1 MAVLLLAARQGSRR
15 DLSLVYYTGDPT
27 IRANGRSLRH
37 IIVWLPI
44 AALCDRIEQV
54 GCCPATQLEER
65 LMPDQSVRNPA
76 IVLVEDEPDI
86 LIILHRLMRDLT
98 GGYDIVTVNG
108 GAEAL
113 AQIALRP
120 VPLVITDYNM
130 PGMNGLQLTAAIKET
145 APDTRVVL
153 ITAYAT
159 PELEKRAREHRVD
172 YYLPKPFPLDR
183 LEQIV
188 RDVLR

>member
-1 MAVLLLAARQGSRR
+1 MSDQ
-15 DLSLVYYTGDPT
+15 
-27 IRANGRSLRH
+27 
-37 IIVWLPI
+37 
-44 AALCDRIEQV
+44 
-54 GCCPATQLEER
+54 PA
-65 LMPDQSVRNPA
+65 RNPA
-76 IVLVEDEPDI
+76 IILVEDEPDI

-145 APDTRVVL
+145 SPDTRVVL

-159 PELEKRAREHRVD
+159 PELEKRAREQRVD
-172 YYLPKPFPLDR
+172 HYLPKPFPLDR

>member
-1 MAVLLLAARQGSRR
+1 MS
-15 DLSLVYYTGDPT
+15 
-27 IRANGRSLRH
+27 
-37 IIVWLPI
+37 
-44 AALCDRIEQV
+44 EQS
-54 GCCPATQLEER
+54 P
-65 LMPDQSVRNPA
+65 RNPA

-98 GGYDIVTVNG
+98 GGYDIVTVTS

-130 PGMNGLQLTAAIKET
+130 PGMNGLQLTSSVKET
-145 APDTRVVL
+145 SPETRVVL

-159 PELEKRAREHRVD
+159 PDLERRARDQRVD

-188 RDVLR
+188 REVLH